1 MLGSLLTI
9 LTFLVCVRGQ
19 LYPALDG
26 NSLLFYKP
34 LDAGLDGGETAVA
47 GPMGLGYTIRALD
60 ETQWPLLT
68 TADVMTYKA
77 IVLGDPHCTGDISL
91 LDVVQMNSAVW
102 SDGVLGN
109 IVVLGT
115 DPAFHDDLGV
125 PGAKTLMEKS
135 IQFAAA
141 KKGKTGLYLSL
152 ACYYHESEET
162 TLPIMERFG
171 NFMVRGK
178 LDCYNDAHIVAMGP
192 AVDTLSDPELS
203 NWNCSVHEVI
213 SECPPEFAPLVIA
226 KGITGAGAR
235 DFADYTSGVP
245 YIVAR
250 GVKVKKCGN
259 GILDHGEECDDGN
272 LIDGDGCSSTCRIDK
287 KKKCPQCD
295 PKPKKN
301 RCHPTTTCTD
311 TPYGCM
317 CACRPGYRTK
327 YPPWDITVN
336 WRLKWS
342 LSSSGHENRVYV
354 KPGVA
359 CDVPCD
365 MGNATYSGAFKGC
378 CSEVKVSDCEMNCGK
393 GHW

>member
-9 LTFLVCVRGQ
+9 LTLLACVRGD
-19 LYPALDG
+19 YPAPDH

-34 LDAGLDGGETAVA
+34 LAANATGGEKAVA
-47 GPMGLGYTIRALD
+47 GGLGYTIVELD
-60 ETQWPLLT
+60 ETQWPMLT
-68 TADVMTYKA
+68 TKDVMTYKA
-77 IVLGDPHCTGDISL
+77 IILGDPHCSTDVSI
-91 LDVVQMNSAVW
+91 LDVVESNSAVW
-102 SDGVLGN
+102 SAGVLGN
-109 IVVLGT
+109 IVVIGT
-115 DPAFHDDLGV
+115 DPAFHDDQGV

-135 IQFAAA
+135 ILFAASE
-141 KKGKTGLYLSL
+141 KKGKTGLYVSLS
-152 ACYYHESEET
+152 CYYHNSDET
-162 TLPIMERFG
+162 TLPLMDRFG
-171 NFMVRGK
+171 SFMVRGN
-178 LDCYNDAHIVAMGP
+178 LDCYNDAHIVAGGP
-192 AVDTLSDPELS
+192 AVDTLTDPELS

-213 SECPPEFAPLVIA
+213 SECPPEFAPLAIA
-226 KGITGAGAR
+226 KGITGPGSR
-235 DFADYTSGVP
+235 NFTDLTFGVP

-250 GVKVKKCGN
+250 GVKVPKCGN
-259 GILDHGEECDDGN
+259 GILDLGEECDDGN

-295 PKPKKN
+295 PRPKKN
-301 RCHPTTTCTD
+301 KCHPSTTCTD

-327 YPPWDITVN
+327 YPPWDTTVN

-342 LSSSGHENRVYV
+342 LATSGHENRVYV

-365 MGNATYSGAFKGC
+365 RGNATYSGSFKGC